1 MQPESFKHFVFM
13 MTSFVVMHSLDLS
26 SQKLNCRPLLRRSS
40 HCLPLTVLTSVAYSA
55 RSPEQCARVLRF
67 IVTMEDPTPPVRHV
81 RFGVFDVDL
90 QTGELR
96 RKGIR
101 IRLQEQPF
109 QILQMLLEHPGEVVS
124 RDDIEKRLWS
134 ANTFVDFNH
143 GLNRALNKLREA
155 LGDHAENP
163 QFIETIPR
171 RGYRFIAQV
180 RASEVN
186 SNVLSD
192 EREVRRPSQPDE
204 LSARV
209 PRKSNAGPLRRHIG

>member
-1 MQPESFKHFVFM
+1 M
-13 MTSFVVMHSLDLS
+13 
-26 SQKLNCRPLLRRSS
+26 
-40 HCLPLTVLTSVAYSA
+40 
-55 RSPEQCARVLRF
+55 ARVLRF

-109 QILQMLLEHPGEVVS
+109 QILRMLLEYPGEVVS

-143 GLNRALNKLREA
+143 GLNRALNKLRDA

-180 RASEVN
+180 RASEVY
-186 SNVLSD
+186 SKVLSD
-192 EREVRRPSQPDE
+192 ERESGVRHSPTNCPPE
-204 LSARV
+204 FPV
-209 PRKSNAGPLRRHIG
+209 KVNAGPLRRPIGSQVRTGNSSDRT